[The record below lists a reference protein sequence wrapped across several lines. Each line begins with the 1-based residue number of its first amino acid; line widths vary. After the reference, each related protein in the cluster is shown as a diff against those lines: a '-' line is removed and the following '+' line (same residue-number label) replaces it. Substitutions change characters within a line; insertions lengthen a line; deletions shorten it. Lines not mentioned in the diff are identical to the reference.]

1 MINEVATQYKTVFIS
16 AGHSDRDP
24 GAAANGVTEADI
36 VLEFRDL
43 LCDELAGKLLVAR
56 DGDLGQ
62 NMPLSTAVEMAK
74 RFDIALE
81 MHCNAATPAATG
93 VETLSRPEH
102 YPLGRD
108 LCDAV
113 SEALGIPDRG
123 AKPEGSGPHS
133 RLAFVS
139 GGGGIILELFFLT
152 NLVDLESYRLR
163 KSAVVK
169 AVASVLI
176 NHACKE

>member
-1 MINEVATQYKTVFIS
+1 MDYAITQYQTVFIS

-43 LCDELAGKLLVAR
+43 LCDELKGKLLVAR
-56 DGDLGQ
+56 DGDRGE

-74 RFDIALE
+74 RFDIAVE
-81 MHCNAATPAATG
+81 FHCDAASPSASGTW
-93 VETLSRPEH
+93 TLSRPEH

-113 SEALGIPDRG
+113 SDALGIPSRG
-123 AKPEGSGPHS
+123 AKPEDSGQHS

-152 NLVDLESYRLR
+152 NPGDLESYRLR
-163 KSAVVK
+163 KHALVK
-169 AVASVLI
+169 ALASVLI

>member
-1 MINEVATQYKTVFIS
+1 MQYRTLFIS
-16 AGHSDRDP
+16 AGHSHRDP
-24 GAAANGVTEADI
+24 GAAAQDTTEADI

-43 LCDELAGKLLVAR
+43 VADQLKGRVLFAR
-56 DGDLGQ
+56 DGDRGE

-74 RFDIALE
+74 RFDIAVE
-81 MHCNAATPAATG
+81 FHCNAASSKATG

-102 YPLGRD
+102 YLLGRD

-113 SEALGIPDRG
+113 SDALGIPDRG
-123 AKPEGSGPHS
+123 AKPEDSGAHS

-139 GGGGIILELFFLT
+139 DGGGLILELFFLT
-152 NLVDLESYRLR
+152 SPGDLESYYLR
-163 KSAVVK
+163 KLALAK